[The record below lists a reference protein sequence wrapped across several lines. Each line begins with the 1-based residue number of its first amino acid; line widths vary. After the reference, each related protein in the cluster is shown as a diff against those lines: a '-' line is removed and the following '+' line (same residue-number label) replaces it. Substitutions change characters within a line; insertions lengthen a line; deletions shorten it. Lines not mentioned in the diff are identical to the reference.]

1 MTTAAISK
9 HRHWLTAPTLA
20 AVIAAALALAPA
32 VAQAGNGCITH
43 SSTADGTAAHPF
55 LIENSGNLQCI
66 RDNPDVYWESQH
78 FKQTADIDLSALPA
92 WTSTIGTSA
101 VDFTGSYDGNGK
113 KITGLRV
120 ELTGSNAGLFGVT
133 SAASISNLTLDNAA
147 VSIPDIR
154 QHNVGA
160 IVGLASDS
168 TVITNVHS
176 SGTVNGRTAG
186 GIVGVIH
193 GGTQLSS
200 SSSSAVITGAFIGAG
215 GLVGGAF
222 NSSITDSS
230 ASGSV
235 IGDWLVGG
243 LVGFVGG
250 STITRSYAAGDVT
263 GRPARPGY
271 DGYIGTVGGLVGQL
285 GFPSVDGESV
295 IGESVIGESFATGD
309 VTAIDPVVPA
319 QPDLCGACAG
329 GLVGL
334 AYETDAGTKVEI
346 SNSYASGAVTGGVS
360 AGGLVG
366 TNQGASADSTKLVIL
381 TSYSRSAVAGPE
393 AATGGILGAFPTGG
407 FTWGSALWNPTDA
420 ASAHLN
426 SWGTEATQT
435 QMKTFA
441 FYSNADPT
449 WNISDTS
456 PTTKKWVSCA
466 AHNDGYPFLQWYAAK
481 QNWSCSPAPSNLF
494 TVRLDGASTTAVSS
508 LITVPGA
515 GKASQTGT
523 FSASSSAHSAKTV
536 TACRDSKKISKAG
549 RYRLSCKLTAAT
561 RAARRN
567 HSIRLTLR
575 TTFTPTGG
583 SARTVTRTV
592 TLRKT
597 SSGVTG

>member
-1 MTTAAISK
+1 MRASVKKTPRPWLAATAA
-9 HRHWLTAPTLA
+9 ATL
-20 AVIAAALALAPA
+20 IAAAFALAPA
-32 VAQAGNGCITH
+32 AAQAGNGCITH

-55 LIENSGNLQCI
+55 LIENIQNLQCM
-66 RDNPDVYWESQH
+66 RDNAGYLAAGLY
-78 FKQTADIDLSALPA
+78 FKQTADIDLSAQPT
-92 WTSTIGTSA
+92 WTKTIGDA
-101 VDFTGSYDGNGK
+101 NVPFAGNYDGDGK
-113 KITGLRV
+113 KITGLRL
-120 ELTGSNAGLFGVT
+120 ELTGDHAGLFGVT

-154 QHNVGA
+154 KHNVGA
-160 IVGLASDS
+160 LIGSAIDA

-186 GIVGVIH
+186 GIVGGIH

-250 STITRSYAAGDVT
+250 STITRSYATGDVT

-285 GFPSVDGESV
+285 GFPGVVDGESV
-295 IGESVIGESFATGD
+295 ISESFATGD
-309 VTAIDPVVPA
+309 VTATDPVVPA

-360 AGGLVG
+360 AGGVVG
-366 TNQGASADSTKLVIL
+366 TNQGESEDSASLVIL

-393 AATGGILGAFPTGG
+393 AATGGILGAFPTGRLG
-407 FTWGSALWNPTDA
+407 TGYIFWNPTDA
-420 ASAHLN
+420 DNTHAN
-426 SWGTEATQT
+426 SYGTEATQA
-435 QMKTFA
+435 QMKTEA
-441 FYSNADPT
+441 LYATTSWD
-449 WNISDTS
+449 ISSTL
-456 PTTKKWVSCA
+456 PTTKKWVICA

-481 QNWSCSPAPSNLF
+481 QNWSCSSAPSNLF
-494 TVRLDGASTTAVSS
+494 TVRADGASSASVSS
-508 LITVPGA
+508 VITVPGA
-515 GKASQTGT
+515 GNASQTGSFYAAGT
-523 FSASSSAHSAKTV
+523 ARSARAV
-536 TACRDSKKISKAG
+536 TACRGSKKISKAG
-549 RYRLSCKLTAAT
+549 RYRVICKLTS
-561 RAARRN
+561 AARSARRK
-567 HSIRLTLR
+567 HAIRVTLR

-583 SARTVTRTV
+583 AARTLTRRI